1 MAEKINVTEVL
12 NTFDTAM
19 NELEKGLQPELL
31 TEKER
36 LTIDKELDDVIRLAL
51 KVKLQYQ
58 QGKIER
64 LIQSLEEDKELDLV
78 QMQMMSNELE
88 NILKQ
93 NDKAA

>member
-1 MAEKINVTEVL
+1 MAEKINITEVL
-12 NTFDTAM
+12 NTFDTAI
-19 NELEKGLQPELL
+19 NELKKGLQPELL

-36 LTIDKELDDVIRLAL
+36 LTIDEELDDVIRLAL

-88 NILKQ
+88 NVLKQ
-93 NDKAA
+93 SDKAA